1 MFGIIYSLVEHSRIN
16 FLYRIVKSSVTVL
29 LFVGDKQLVQ
39 LRDGFVPRLRN
50 GGPGE
55 ERPDKI
61 YCRN

>member
-39 LRDGFVPRLRN
+39 LRDGFVPRLRD
-50 GGPGE
+50 GGP
-55 ERPDKI
+55 
-61 YCRN
+61 